1 MTVTP
6 QPEDVRGLVVQG
18 FTQFGAEPRCTSEV
32 KETILIDEGKCL
44 ARSYRLRGFMA
55 MWLLEIGL
63 LQFYDPEGNMLRTV
77 NLLEELVPQ
86 REAA

>member
-6 QPEDVRGLVVQG
+6 QPEDVRQLVVRG

-32 KETILIDEGKCL
+32 KETILIEEGKCM
-44 ARSYRLRGFMA
+44 ARSYRLRGYLA
-55 MWLLEIGL
+55 MWLLETGL

-77 NLLEELVPQ
+77 NLLEELLLQ

>member
-6 QPEDVRGLVVQG
+6 QPDDVRRLVVRG
-18 FTQFGAEPRCTSEV
+18 FAQFGAEPRCTSEV
-32 KETILIDEGKCL
+32 KETILVDEGKCL
-44 ARSYRLRGFMA
+44 ARSYRLRGLMA
-55 MWLLEIGL
+55 MWLLDTGL

-77 NLLEELVPQ
+77 NLYEELMPQ